1 MNRSRGIVF
10 FLAIVIS
17 VCIMGAIFGIFFPGI
32 TPLVKSPA
40 TNLTATS
47 APSIPS
53 PVTLSIPESVT
64 TPPIPV
70 VNDTSLQQDTQGCPV
85 ILTNPPEEFA
95 CPRELQPKPDTYH
108 IADPAHPTQKEIDA
122 IPVNFHGVDRTLLVT
137 TAIKDPCVIEFLR
150 SGGDIEGISG
160 SPRPTTN
167 TEGEAWPPVLYA
179 DRWINCTDM
188 RVFFDIDPSA
198 GNISRIKIEM
208 L

>member
-1 MNRSRGIVF
+1 MNRSKSIVF
-10 FLAIVIS
+10 FLIVLIS
-17 VCIMGAIFGIFFPGI
+17 VGVMVAIFGVFFPGI
-32 TPLVKSPA
+32 TPPA
-40 TNLTATS
+40 KLPDTNLTATS

-53 PVTLSIPESVT
+53 PATLSILESVT

-70 VNDTSLQQDTQGCPV
+70 VNYTSFQQDKQGCPV
-85 ILTNPPEEFA
+85 ILTNPPEEFV

-137 TAIKDPCVIEFLR
+137 IAIKDPCVIEFLR

-160 SPRPTTN
+160 SPRPTTK